1 MRVCNYD
8 RAEVASFGSVAWPL
22 LAADPVRHT
31 DSVTVLDALLRARA
45 DPARIAE
52 IATLLTVH
60 DGGALVGAVLRT
72 AGRPALVSAVRP
84 EHAEP
89 VDRALGDLDPELPG
103 VTGLASSAEPL
114 AAAHAART
122 GVRLRVDMRM
132 RVFALGSPTPVCG
145 VPGAARRATSADVDL
160 LAGWLQEFRR
170 EAIRRLAD
178 PLPVADRIRRG
189 LAAGD
194 ALLIWEVDDRP
205 VALAMTRP
213 PIAGMSRIGPVYTP
227 LEHRR
232 HGFGAAV
239 TAAAVDW
246 ALAAGASR
254 VVLFVDQANPTSNR
268 LYQRLGF
275 RPAHDSVEL
284 SFRPPR

>member
-1 MRVCNYD
+1 M
-8 RAEVASFGSVAWPL
+8 
-22 LAADPVRHT
+22 
-31 DSVTVLDALLRARA
+31 
-45 DPARIAE
+45 
-52 IATLLTVH
+52 
-60 DGGALVGAVLRT
+60 
-72 AGRPALVSAVRP
+72 RPA
-84 EHAEP
+84 P
-89 VDRALGDLDPELPG
+89 VLGW
-103 VTGLASSAEPL
+103 
-114 AAAHAART
+114 
-122 GVRLRVDMRM
+122 
-132 RVFALGSPTPVCG
+132 
-145 VPGAARRATSADVDL
+145 ATSADVDL